1 LNSAASLRACDTN
14 DFASAA
20 WIAHKQQICNC
31 IKSCFKIV
39 PQFQAAGTSSKF
51 ANNKF
56 HSPVMPVARRP
67 MYFVIA
73 KRWLTLD

>member
-1 LNSAASLRACDTN
+1 M
-14 DFASAA
+14 
-20 WIAHKQQICNC
+20 
-31 IKSCFKIV
+31 

-67 MYFVIA
+67 IYFVIA